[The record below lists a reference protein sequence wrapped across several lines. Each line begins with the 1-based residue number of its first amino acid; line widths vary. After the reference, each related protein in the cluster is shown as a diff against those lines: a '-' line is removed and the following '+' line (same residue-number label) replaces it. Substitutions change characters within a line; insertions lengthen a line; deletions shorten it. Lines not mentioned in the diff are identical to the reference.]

1 MLSFE
6 VLLEYLKRKHRFD
19 FTGYKRSSLER
30 RIQHRMG
37 QLGIESYSE
46 YLSYLET
53 TEEEFAHLFSTI
65 EINYTYFF
73 RDRDAWDYL
82 CQEIIP
88 RIQATKPPEQP
99 IRVWSAGCA
108 SGEETYTLAMVL
120 AETLGIEQFNQRV
133 HIFATDIDDDA
144 LQKARQG
151 SYLNREVSRI
161 PPHLLNQ
168 YFEQINDRYQFRKD
182 LRAAISFHRHNLI
195 QHAPMSKIDL
205 LVCRNTLIYFD
216 VEAQTKTLV
225 RFHFSLE
232 DRGFLFLGKAE
243 IVPSELELFRMMN
256 ANHHVYTKL
265 PKEYLSPRLFV
276 KAFKRPQ

>member
-1 MLSFE
+1 
-6 VLLEYLKRKHRFD
+6 
-19 FTGYKRSSLER
+19 
-30 RIQHRMG
+30 MG

-46 YLSYLET
+46 YLSYLEA

-73 RDRDAWDYL
+73 RDRDTWDYL
-82 CQEIIP
+82 CQDIIP
-88 RIQATKPPEQP
+88 RIQAAKPPDQP

-108 SGEETYTLAMVL
+108 SGEETYTLAIVL
-120 AETLGIEQFNQRV
+120 AEALGIEQFNQRV

-144 LQKARQG
+144 LRKARQS
-151 SYLNREVSRI
+151 SYLEHEMTRI

-168 YFEQINDRYQFRKD
+168 YFERINDRYQFRKD

-195 QHAPMSKIDL
+195 QNAPMSKIDL

-216 VEAQTKTLV
+216 LDAQTKALV

-243 IVPSELELFRMMN
+243 MVPGELDLFRTIN
-256 ANHHVYTKL
+256 VNHHVYTKL

-276 KAFKRPQ
+276 QAFKRPR